1 MRILLVEDDD
11 MIGQAVQEALES
23 NAYAVDWVQ
32 DGARALDAIS
42 EVPYDCAL
50 LDLGLPKVD
59 GIKVLEYWRSQKIK
73 TPVIILTARDELPDR
88 VLGLDKG
95 ADDYIVKPFEMQEL
109 LARLRAVTRRLLG
122 DNADSI
128 MTYGC
133 LSLNPLKHEVYIKTG
148 RGNMEIELTAREF
161 ALLETL
167 MMRPGAV
174 FSRDALEQRIYSWND
189 EIESNA
195 VEYIIYSLRRKIG
208 ASFIKNV
215 RGVGWKVNKIDDPTL
230 VSSDGGAKD

>member
-32 DGARALDAIS
+32 DGSRALDAIS

-167 MMRPGAV
+167 MMRPGA
-174 FSRDALEQRIYSWND
+174 RIYSWND

-230 VSSDGGAKD
+230 VASDGGSKD

>member
-73 TPVIILTARDELPDR
+73 TPVIILTGQPALHPPGHP
-88 VLGLDKG
+88 VL
-95 ADDYIVKPFEMQEL
+95 
-109 LARLRAVTRRLLG
+109 RRRLLAGGRLHGLCNGHRPEHPGTGPHICPPVPAHREGRQARRGSG
-122 DNADSI
+122 DPVGAGAPI
-128 MTYGC
+128 GP
-133 LSLNPLKHEVYIKTG
+133 PLRKRGAG
-148 RGNMEIELTAREF
+148 R
-161 ALLETL
+161 ALKRNFDDFE
-167 MMRPGAV
+167 
-174 FSRDALEQRIYSWND
+174 
-189 EIESNA
+189 
-195 VEYIIYSLRRKIG
+195 RK
-208 ASFIKNV
+208 
-215 RGVGWKVNKIDDPTL
+215 R
-230 VSSDGGAKD
+230 